1 MNDSVLYFASDGHM
15 GIGGLDIFES
25 HLEAGAWT
33 QPENLGYPL
42 NSSADDFSLICD
54 STGINGYFSSS
65 RNSNNDKLY
74 SFIKHPPRLS
84 LEVLV
89 QDMQSKF
96 PVGNARVIVSRDG
109 KREQAYATSANGK
122 VTIDLQP
129 GFAYKLRC
137 DHLEYY
143 VMNAEVSTVGRK
155 ISEVLTEEIP
165 LRKIQVDRPFVWQGI
180 SFKKKDF
187 QLKQTSAEALT
198 RLTILLKDNPRMEVE
213 IGSFTDSRGADADNI
228 LLTQQRADWV
238 MNYLVTQG
246 IQSSRLKA
254 KGYGETKLLNK
265 CVNGLLCIEE
275 EHEVNNRIEITVTN
289 IRKDASL
296 P

>member
-1 MNDSVLYFASDGHM
+1 
-15 GIGGLDIFES
+15 
-25 HLEAGAWT
+25 
-33 QPENLGYPL
+33 
-42 NSSADDFSLICD
+42 
-54 STGINGYFSSS
+54 
-65 RNSNNDKLY
+65 
-74 SFIKHPPRLS
+74 

-96 PVGNARVIVSRDG
+96 PVGNARVMVSRDG
-109 KREQAYATSANGK
+109 KREQTYTTSANGK

-137 DHLEYY
+137 DHQEYY

-155 ISEVLTEEIP
+155 ISEVMTEEIP

-198 RLTILLKDNPRMEVE
+198 RLTVLLKDNPRLEVE
-213 IGSFTDSRGADADNI
+213 VGAFTDSRGADADNI